1 MNTQD
6 VRTSEFATLISE
18 CTSGELPRDDASELI
33 KLIGDTIGSYLARGK
48 TVHLNKIGTFY
59 IGVNGNIR
67 FRPSRSLKDRYK
79 SLVVK
84 QRAAINQR

>member
-1 MNTQD
+1 MNEQD
-6 VRTSEFATLISE
+6 IRTSEFAGVISD
-18 CTSGELPRDDASELI
+18 CTGGELKREDATDLI

-48 TVHLNKIGTFY
+48 TIHLNKVGTFY
-59 IGVNGNIR
+59 IGANGNIR

-84 QRAAINQR
+84 KRSTFH